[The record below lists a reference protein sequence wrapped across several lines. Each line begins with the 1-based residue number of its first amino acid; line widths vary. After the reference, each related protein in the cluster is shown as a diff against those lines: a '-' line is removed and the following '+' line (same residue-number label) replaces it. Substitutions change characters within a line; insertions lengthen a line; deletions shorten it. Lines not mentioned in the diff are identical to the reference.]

1 MDASGVNRITVSRDT
16 SYIRSRLKE
25 LERKFVTIIGFPYKG
40 KRILR
45 SYPLHKI
52 LNDLID

>member
-1 MDASGVNRITVSRDT
+1 MDASGVNRTTVSRDT
-16 SYIRSRLKE
+16 SYIRSRLKGIG
-25 LERKFVTIIGFPYKG
+25 RKFVTIISFPYEG
-40 KRILR
+40 KRILC